1 MFSFVILW
9 DIIFCDPEATHQT
22 RVSQEHREEQEDAG
36 VSDSQQERSQGQARV
51 EEEAVPPAGA
61 VCASA
66 ARHAHLGES
75 QGGGGGGGRG
85 GGERRNKRQWRMRRV
100 RLLSILLEYLDLAL

>member
-1 MFSFVILW
+1 MILW
-9 DIIFCDPEATHQT
+9 DIRFCDPEATHQT

-36 VSDSQQERSQGQARV
+36 VSDSLQECSQGQAGV
-51 EEEAVPPAGA
+51 EDEAVQPAGA

-75 QGGGGGGGRG
+75 QGGGGRGRG
-85 GGERRNKRQWRMRRV
+85 GGERRNKRQRRMRRV
-100 RLLSILLEYLDLAL
+100 RLLWIFLEYLELAL